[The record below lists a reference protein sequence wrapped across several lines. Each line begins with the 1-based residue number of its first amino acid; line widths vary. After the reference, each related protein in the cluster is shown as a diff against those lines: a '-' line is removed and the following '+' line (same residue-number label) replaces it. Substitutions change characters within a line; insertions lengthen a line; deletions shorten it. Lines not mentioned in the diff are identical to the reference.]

1 MPHAQIVD
9 AIYQSSIRYEL
20 WSETLCSIVDY
31 VGAVAGN
38 IVYQAPR
45 GRGSFLIPGRM
56 REDLNSLYLQ
66 QYAQNPYA
74 RAYGTVKP
82 GEVVLGNTMV
92 DVAAVERSSFYTD
105 ICMPQN
111 IHNQLFMAHAS
122 LHEPGGIGGVAL
134 FLSRAQDEHAAEA
147 LKRLRLLAS
156 HIERAI
162 DLSLHVNRIESGPD
176 LAQRLI
182 NAMPDAAVLIGSRGE
197 IILLNTA
204 AEALLNEADGISIRR
219 NERLSLAAQIPE
231 TSFRMT
237 TAIRQAL
244 TVAEGGETPFTGGAF
259 PVIRPSGLPPY
270 LATITPLAPSS
281 SAAWDATDSRARVL
295 LQIVDTEA
303 KARLQARRLRTMFD
317 LTEAETRVAT
327 LIGSGM
333 SLHEIARALGV
344 SPNTI
349 KTHAARCFA
358 KVGVRSQAALA
369 RLVAS
374 IPV

>member
-1 MPHAQIVD
+1 MKHAEIVD

-56 REDLNSLYLQ
+56 REDLNALYLQ

-82 GEVVLGNTMV
+82 GDVVLGNTMV

-105 ICMPQN
+105 ICKPQN
-111 IHNQLFMAHAS
+111 IHNQLFMPHAS

-162 DLSLHVNRIESGPD
+162 DLSLHVHRIDSGPD

-182 NAMPDAAVLIGSRGE
+182 NAMPDAAILIGSRGE

-204 AEALLNEADGISIRR
+204 AEALLNEADGISIRQ
-219 NERLSLAAQIPE
+219 NERLSLTAQIPE
-231 TSFRMT
+231 TSSRMT

-244 TVAEGGETPFTGGAF
+244 TVAEGGDTPFTGAF
-259 PVIRPSGLPPY
+259 PIIRPSGLPPY

-303 KARLQARRLRTMFD
+303 RARLQARRLRTMFD

-327 LIGSGM
+327 LIGGGM
-333 SLHEIARALGV
+333 SLHDIARALGV